1 MILFD
6 DKNIQT
12 FTRKYKKK
20 ILISDENVIK
30 KCLPKLK
37 LEYDYLIKIDEGEKG
52 KNIKNCIKIWD
63 KLNKQ
68 KFDSKCLIINIGG
81 GSICDIGGF
90 CASVYKRGIDY
101 INIPTTLIS
110 QSDAAIGGKNGINFK
125 KIKNNI
131 GTINKAKATFII
143 TKLLSSLNNEQK
155 RYGIIE
161 IIKHSLIYNLKL
173 WEYLNKNKNYNYEF
187 LIKESIKIKNYFI
200 EKDLYDKKERQAL
213 NFGHTIG
220 HALETCLNIKHES
233 AIHIGIICESYIS
246 YKKGNISKKEL
257 HEIQSFINKRHKK
270 IKITNKKE
278 ILSVMKNDKKN
289 INNHILFSL
298 LNKIG
303 NYKIKQK
310 VDKKI
315 IKDSLNYYERSK

>member
-1 MILFD
+1 LILFD
-6 DKNIQT
+6 EREIQH
-12 FTRKYKKK
+12 FTKKYKKK
-20 ILISDENVIK
+20 ILISDQNVIK

-37 LEYDYLIKIDEGEKG
+37 LEYDYLIKIDRGEKG

-63 KLNKQ
+63 ELNKNQ
-68 KFDSKCLIINIGG
+68 FDSKCLIMNMGG

-131 GTINKAKATFII
+131 GTINKAKANFII
-143 TKLLSSLNNEQK
+143 IKLLSSLSKEQK
-155 RYGIIE
+155 QYGLIE
-161 IIKHSLIYNLKL
+161 IIKHSLIHDLKL
-173 WEYLNKNKNYNYEF
+173 WEYLTKNKNYSYEF
-187 LIKESIKIKNYFI
+187 LIKKSIKIKNHFI

-220 HALETCLNIKHES
+220 HALETCLNIKHEL

-246 YKKGNISKKEL
+246 YKKGNISKEDL
-257 HEIQSFINKRHKK
+257 HEIKNFISKRHHK
-270 IKITNKKE
+270 IKITDKKE
-278 ILSVMKNDKKN
+278 ILSAMKNDKKN
-289 INNHILFSL
+289 INNCILFSL

-310 VDKKI
+310 VDEKL
-315 IKDSLNYYERSK
+315 IKDSFKYYERNK